1 MQIVGGAGHPGATEV
16 DADGEM
22 MLMDDD
28 EEFKEPLDHHHR
40 GMHIGGSG
48 HENQQ
53 HMGLPSQQQ
62 QQPMDQAD
70 VMVSGAAQ

>member
-16 DADGEM
+16 DADGDL

-28 EEFKEPLDHHHR
+28 EELKEPLEHHHHR
-40 GMHIGGSG
+40 GMHMGGSG

-53 HMGLPSQQQ
+53 HMGVPSQQ

-70 VMVSGAAQ
+70 VMVSGAA